1 MVVSSSRFHRSQFR
15 EVTSFKA
22 IAKTAIIMSGPRQHA
37 SLTKDDET
45 NAAAW
50 EAARG
55 AVWGAGKV
63 SCDLDSS
70 RHSSVDCPL
79 TGRTHP
85 LENLDGLEG
94 IFKFI
99 DLWI

>member
-1 MVVSSSRFHRSQFR
+1 MPDPPQQD
-15 EVTSFKA
+15 T
-22 IAKTAIIMSGPRQHA
+22 IIMSGPRQHA

-63 SCDLDSS
+63 SCDLGSS